1 MTGVSNDERLKTQV
15 EKGQLFAALHE
26 RDRAFIIPNPWDV
39 GTARLLAQLGF
50 ESLAT
55 TSAGYS
61 FSIGQPDNSVARTEM
76 MLHTAAIASATDLP
90 VSADLEN
97 GFGDFPEVV
106 AETFRLAAAAG
117 LVGGSIEDM
126 SRQPGRPIYEIGF
139 ATERVRAAAEVVRD
153 LPFAFT
159 LTARAENYLA
169 GRSDLGDT
177 IKRLQAYQ
185 AAGADVLYAPGI
197 VSKDDIASIVKSVD
211 RPVNVVMGLQGVQL
225 SLAELS
231 ALGVKRVSVGSALS
245 RAALGAFLRAAREM
259 REHGTFAFAEQ
270 AVGYRDINAMFGQS

>member
-1 MTGVSNDERLKTQV
+1 MNQV
-15 EKGQLFAALHE
+15 EKGQIFAALHQ
-26 RDRAFIIPNPWDV
+26 RDQAFIIPNPWNV

-50 ESLAT
+50 EALAT

-61 FSIGQPDNSVARTEM
+61 FSVGQRDNSVARDEM
-76 MLHTAAIASATDLP
+76 MMHIARIASATDLP

-97 GFGDFPEVV
+97 GFGDSPEMV
-106 AETFRLAAAAG
+106 AETIKLAAGAG
-117 LVGGSIEDM
+117 LVGGSIDDM
-126 SRQPGRPIYEIGF
+126 SRHPARPIYEFG
-139 ATERVRAAAEVVRD
+139 AAVDRVRAAAEVVRA

-169 GRSDLGDT
+169 GRPDLGDT

-185 AAGADVLYAPGI
+185 VAGADVLYAPGI
-197 VSKDDIASIVKSVD
+197 VSKDDIATIVKSVD

-231 ALGVKRVSVGSALS
+231 AIGVKRVSVGSALS

-270 AVGYRDINAMFGQS
+270 AVSYRDINAMLGE